1 MGSRLFLILELSL
14 VLGCGGLTSS
24 SSTGTSFEDPPP
36 VIRGPYLQCATPTSM
51 VVRWRSATPSS
62 SRVYYGATSDE
73 LAAYVDDS
81 AVTTD
86 HDVTLTGLQPGTTY
100 YYGVGTAL
108 GLSAGGD
115 ADHFFM
121 TPPVAGTSQPIRIWV
136 VGDSGTADRNA
147 AAVRDA
153 YLAAT
158 GYQHTDVWLTLGDN
172 AYNSGTD
179 AQYQRAVFDMYPDL
193 LRRTVVWPTLGNHD
207 GATADS
213 PTESGPYF
221 DMFTLPRDGEAGGLP
236 SGTEAYYS
244 FDYGNVHFICLDSQ
258 DTNRAA
264 DGAMMVWLQ
273 DDLADTLADWI
284 IAYWH
289 QPPYTKGS
297 HDSDDENDSK
307 GQMKDM
313 RETALPILEAAGV
326 DLVLTGHSHSYERS
340 FLLDGHYGTS
350 DTLAPRMI
358 LDGGDGREDGQG
370 AYSKA
375 PSGPGTVY
383 MVAGSSGKK
392 RGGSLDHPAMYI
404 SVNSLGSIV
413 VEIDGSRLRAQF
425 LDDTGRVTDCFT
437 IVKGGG

>member
-1 MGSRLFLILELSL
+1 M
-14 VLGCGGLTSS
+14 
-24 SSTGTSFEDPPP
+24 
-36 VIRGPYLQCATPTSM
+36 
-51 VVRWRSATPSS
+51 
-62 SRVYYGATSDE
+62 
-73 LAAYVDDS
+73 AAYVDDP

-86 HDVTLTGLQPGTTY
+86 HEVTLTGLQPGTTY
-100 YYGVGTAL
+100 YYGVGTAR

-136 VGDSGTADRNA
+136 VGDSGTADDNA
-147 AAVRDA
+147 TAVRDA
-153 YLAAT
+153 YLEAT
-158 GYQHTDVWLTLGDN
+158 GSQHTDVWLMLGDN
-172 AYNSGTD
+172 AYKSGTD

-207 GATADS
+207 GASADS

-273 DDLADTLADWI
+273 SDLADTLADWI
-284 IAYWH
+284 IAFWH
-289 QPPYTKGS
+289 QPPYSKGS
-297 HDSDDENDSK
+297 HDSDDEKDSN

-370 AYSKA
+370 AYTKA
-375 PSGPGTVY
+375 SPGPGAVY
-383 MVAGSSGKK
+383 VVAGSSGKK
-392 RGGSLDHPAMYI
+392 RGGPLDHPAMYI
-404 SVNSLGSIV
+404 SLNSLGSLV

-425 LDDTGRVTDCFT
+425 LDDTGEVTDRFT